1 VDGPSPPISARDFVD
16 RPLYTGS
23 KVIDTLVPV
32 GRGQRQLLIGDNG
45 TGKSAL
51 ALDAVIA
58 QRDQGVHCIY
68 VLIGQK
74 RSSVVQTIDTLR
86 THGALA

>member
-1 VDGPSPPISARDFVD
+1 M
-16 RPLYTGS
+16 
-23 KVIDTLVPV
+23 

-58 QRDQGVHCIY
+58 QAGQQVRCVY

-74 RSSVVQTIDTLR
+74 RSSVVQTIDTSYNFV
-86 THGALA
+86 